1 MNKFKKNMQVFIQN
15 ASSKNTNII
24 RNIINKSTKKKNIKN
39 LKI

>member
-24 RNIINKSTKKKNIKN
+24 RNIINKSTKKKI